1 MHATVA
7 DPCSLNMGRLP
18 NILPTNRH
26 FCAIIGTMV
35 TNAPLGIVDALSAG
49 FVIVN
54 RRLWILLLPILLDIF
69 LLYGPGVSINP
80 LVEDALGLI
89 QAQIGSQ
96 SATADAA
103 APGDNRT
110 ALSQTLEQSQLLL
123 ASYRDANLLGVLAW
137 QVPSVLTATAHAS
150 LPKLAG
156 RPVAE
161 VTNGLTLLTCALGL
175 GVLGLLLA
183 SIYLA
188 AIAQALSGDAVV
200 LSALY
205 KSGLLGWL
213 QFTLFFVALLVG
225 TVMLGGGVIILLGIA
240 SLLGSGVLALAS
252 SIVMTFVLTASF
264 YLFFVDD
271 AIFVLQIWPFRAAF
285 YSAAVVWRNFWA
297 SLGFIL
303 LVSLILAGTVLVW
316 GFVMQNPLGIAPAI
330 LGHAYIATG
339 FTAAGMLF
347 FSQRFAHLQREV
359 SGIQTSFSRE

>member
-1 MHATVA
+1 
-7 DPCSLNMGRLP
+7 
-18 NILPTNRH
+18 
-26 FCAIIGTMV
+26 MV
-35 TNAPLGIVDALSAG
+35 TNAPLGIIDTLSAG

-89 QAQIGSQ
+89 QTQIGGQ
-96 SATADAA
+96 SATADVPT
-103 APGDNRT
+103 PGDNRT
-110 ALSQTLEQSQLLL
+110 SLSQTLEQSQLLV

-137 QVPSVLTATAHAS
+137 QLPSVLTATAHAS
-150 LPKLAG
+150 LPKLTG

-161 VTNGLTLLTCALGL
+161 VTNGLTVFMCALGL
-175 GVLGLLLA
+175 GILGLLLA

-188 AIAQALSGDAVV
+188 AIAQALNGDPVAF
-200 LSALY
+200 SALRR
-205 KSGLLGWL
+205 SALLGWL
-213 QFTLFFVALLVG
+213 RFTLFFAALLVG
-225 TVMLGGGVIILLGIA
+225 TIMLGGGVVVLLGVA

-252 SIVMTFVLTASF
+252 SIIMAFVLTASF

-316 GFVMQNPLGIAPAI
+316 GFLLQNPLGIAPAI

-347 FSQRFAHLQREV
+347 FSQRFTGLQREV
-359 SGIQTSFSRE
+359 SGTYGMSLSRE